1 MEKEII
7 EEKAGGYIS
16 KVHFND
22 DTILDTQRNSIV
34 VFVGPNNAGKSQAL
48 RDIFAI
54 CKNKVPSIVVSD
66 IEIIK
71 NTQPIEDLLASI
83 STRIEHGSYATYD
96 ILNGTVN
103 VDKYTDRHFQESEYF
118 RDFRDLLVA
127 NLDTS
132 ARLTIC
138 NAAGSI
144 TRRDPKRH
152 PIHYAAFE
160 SKYRKWLSDNFKKA
174 FGVGITPN
182 ILYGASIPLCVGE
195 PIRLNGTYEDEQER
209 QEEYAERLAL
219 CDQVQ
224 NQGDGVKSFT
234 GILLYLMLDYFCT
247 FLIDEPESF
256 LHPPQ
261 ARIMGQII
269 GESLADNQQ
278 AFISTHSEDIIQGL
292 VETCPDRV
300 SIVRITRSGNT
311 NHFSIL
317 SSQNLQDIWNDSL
330 LRHSN
335 IMSSLFHK
343 SVVLC
348 ESDSDC
354 KMYSL
359 VENQLKK
366 EGGSYSETLFIHCG
380 GKHRI
385 AKVVSALR
393 SLDIDVKAIVDIDV
407 LNNKQVLQGI
417 LHSFGIDW
425 NDIESDYNKIVSNL
439 HSPNESIDRSSARTN
454 VNAIFD
460 DNRSK
465 YLTKSEIDRI
475 RTIISTTS
483 KWTSIK
489 NGGAQALPSGAAT
502 QGFNNIDSNL
512 RQHGIYIVPVG
523 ELECFIKEVG
533 GHGPD
538 WVNKVLE
545 AYPDL
550 EDAIYTPIRQFVSSM
565 NL

>member
-1 MEKEII
+1 MMK
-7 EEKAGGYIS
+7 EKAGGYIS
-16 KVHFND
+16 KIHFND
-22 DTILDTQRNSIV
+22 GTILDTQKNSIV
-34 VFVGPNNAGKSQAL
+34 VFVGPNNAGKSQTL
-48 RDIFAI
+48 RDIYTI
-54 CKNKVPSIVVSD
+54 CGEKVPSTVVSD
-66 IEIIK
+66 IEIVK
-71 NTQPIEDLLASI
+71 NAQPIENLLDSI
-83 STRIEHGSYATYD
+83 STKIEHGSYTVYES
-96 ILNGTVN
+96 LNGGVTI
-103 VDKYTDRHFQESEYF
+103 DEHTDHQFQTSKYFTK
-118 RDFRDLLVA
+118 FRDLFVA

-138 NAAGSI
+138 NATGSI
-144 TRRDPKRH
+144 TRSDPKRH

-174 FGVGITPN
+174 FGVEITPN
-182 ILYGASIPLCVGE
+182 ILNGASIPLCIGE
-195 PIRLNGTYEDEQER
+195 PIQLDGTYEDDQDRLEQ
-209 QEEYAERLAL
+209 YAERIAL
-219 CDQVQ
+219 LDQVQ
-224 NQGDGVKSFT
+224 NQGDGMKSFT

-269 GESLADNQQ
+269 GESLADDQQ
-278 AFISTHSEDIIQGL
+278 AFISTHSEDIIKGL
-292 VETCPDRV
+292 IETCPDRV
-300 SIVRITRSGNT
+300 SIVRITRNGNT

-317 SSQNLQDIWNDSL
+317 SSQKLQDVWSDPL

-359 VENQLKK
+359 VENHLKR
-366 EGGSYSETLFIHCG
+366 ERGSFSETLFTHCG

-393 SLDIDVKAIVDIDV
+393 SLDVDVKTIVDIDV
-407 LNNKQVLQGI
+407 LNDEQVLQGI
-417 LHSFGIDW
+417 LHSFGIGWDG
-425 NDIESDYNKIVSNL
+425 IEKDYNRIVSNL
-439 HSPNESIDRSSARTN
+439 HSPKESINRSSAKASID
-454 VNAIFD
+454 AIFD
-460 DNRSK
+460 RSK
-465 YLTKSEIDRI
+465 SKTLTSSEIKEI
-475 RTIISTTS
+475 RDLISTTS
-483 KWTSIK
+483 KWTPIK
-489 NGGAQALPSGAAT
+489 NGGVSALPAGDAT
-502 QGFNNIDSNL
+502 RAFGNIDSKL
-512 RQHGIYIVPVG
+512 RQQGIYIVPVG

-545 AYPDL
+545 AHPNL
-550 EDAIYTPIRQFVSSM
+550 EDTVYTTIREFISSM

>member
-1 MEKEII
+1 M
-7 EEKAGGYIS
+7 EEKVGGYIS

-22 DTILDTQRNSIV
+22 GTILNTQKNSII

-48 RDIFAI
+48 RDIFTI
-54 CKNKVPSIVVSD
+54 CKDKVSSIVVSD
-66 IEIIK
+66 IEIAK
-71 NTQPIEDLLASI
+71 STQPIEGLLDSI
-83 STRIEHGSYATYD
+83 STRIEHGSYATYEG
-96 ILNGTVN
+96 LNGRVS
-103 VDKYTDRHFQESEYF
+103 VGEYTDKQFQKSKYF
-118 RDFRDLLVA
+118 GDFRDLFVA

-138 NAAGSI
+138 NAAESI
-144 TRRDPKRH
+144 ARSAPKRH

-160 SKYRKWLSDNFKKA
+160 NKYRKWLSDNFKKA

-182 ILYGASIPLCVGE
+182 ILYGASIPLCIGE
-195 PIRLNGTYEDEQER
+195 PIRLDGTYEDEQDR

-278 AFISTHSEDIIQGL
+278 AFISTHSEDIIKGI

-300 SIVRITRSGNT
+300 SIVRITRNGNT

-317 SSQNLQDIWNDSL
+317 SSQMLQDIWDDSL

-343 SVVLC
+343 SIVLC

-359 VENQLKK
+359 IENQLKK

-380 GKHRI
+380 GKDRI

-393 SLDIDVKAIVDIDV
+393 SLDIDVKVIVDIDV
-407 LNNKQVLQGI
+407 LNNEQVLRAI
-417 LHSFGIDW
+417 LRSFGIDW
-425 NDIESDYNKIVSNL
+425 NNIEPDYNKIVANL
-439 HSPNESIDRSSARTN
+439 HSPNESIDRSSAKASI
-454 VNAIFD
+454 NAIFD
-460 DNRSK
+460 NSK
-465 YLTKSEIDRI
+465 SKCLTNSEINRI
-475 RTIISTTS
+475 RNVISTTS
-483 KWTSIK
+483 KWTAIK
-489 NGGAQALPSGAAT
+489 NGGISALPPGDAT
-502 QGFNNIDSNL
+502 RGFRNIDLKL
-512 RQHGIYIVPVG
+512 RQQGIYIVSAG

-533 GHGPD
+533 GHGPE

-545 AYPDL
+545 AYPNL
-550 EDAIYTPIRQFVSSM
+550 GDAIYTPIRDFVSSM

>member
-1 MEKEII
+1 M

-22 DTILDTQRNSIV
+22 GTVLDTQKNSIV

-48 RDIFAI
+48 RDIYTI
-54 CKNKVPSIVVSD
+54 CDAKVPSTVVSD
-66 IEIIK
+66 IEIVK
-71 NTQPIEDLLASI
+71 NAQLIENLLDSI
-83 STRIEHGSYATYD
+83 STKIEHGSYTVYES
-96 ILNGTVN
+96 LNGGVA
-103 VDKYTDRHFQESEYF
+103 VDEHTDHRFQTSKYFKN
-118 RDFRDLLVA
+118 FRDLFVA

-138 NAAGSI
+138 NATGSI
-144 TRRDPKRH
+144 TRSDPKRH

-160 SKYRKWLSDNFKKA
+160 SKYRKWLSNNFKKA
-174 FGVGITPN
+174 FGVEITPN
-182 ILYGASIPLCVGE
+182 ILNGASIPLCIGE
-195 PIRLNGTYEDEQER
+195 PIQLDGTYEDDQDRLEQ
-209 QEEYAERLAL
+209 YAERIAL
-219 CDQVQ
+219 LDQVQ
-224 NQGDGVKSFT
+224 NQGDGMKSFT

-261 ARIMGQII
+261 ARIMGQVI
-269 GESLADNQQ
+269 GESLANDQQ
-278 AFISTHSEDIIQGL
+278 AFISTHSEDIIKGL
-292 VETCPDRV
+292 IETCPDRV
-300 SIVRITRSGNT
+300 SIVRITRTGKT

-317 SSQNLQDIWNDSL
+317 DSQKLKDVWSDPL

-335 IMSSLFHK
+335 IMSGLFHK

-359 VENQLKK
+359 VESHLKR
-366 EGGSYSETLFIHCG
+366 ERGSFSETLFIHCG

-393 SLDIDVKAIVDIDV
+393 SLDVNVKTIVDIDV
-407 LNNKQVLQGI
+407 LNDEQLLRGI
-417 LHSFGIDW
+417 LHSFGIGWDG
-425 NDIESDYNKIVSNL
+425 IEKDYNRIVSNL
-439 HSPNESIDRSSARTN
+439 HSTKESINRSSAKASID
-454 VNAIFD
+454 AIFD
-460 DNRSK
+460 RSK
-465 YLTKSEIDRI
+465 SKTLTSSEIKEI
-475 RTIISTTS
+475 RDVISTTS
-483 KWTSIK
+483 KWTPIK
-489 NGGAQALPSGAAT
+489 NGGVSALPAGDAT
-502 QGFNNIDSNL
+502 QAFGNIDSEL
-512 RQHGIYIVPVG
+512 RQQGIYIVPVG
-523 ELECFIKEVG
+523 ELECFIKEIG

-545 AYPDL
+545 TYPDL
-550 EDAIYTPIRQFVSSM
+550 EDATYTTIQEFISSM